1 MDTPFVFDKYVT
13 GKNFIGRATSCNIL
27 YNLLSAGDNATIYA
41 PPKSGKMSLIQQTL
55 FNMRMQGCEFV
66 VGEFSALNIRDIR
79 TFLIRFGTTV
89 VKTLASSSSEYGQII
104 AQYLEKTH
112 FRFYEENYRE
122 SGDVI
127 STTGE
132 IDDNDIQTM
141 MDLPYHIVA
150 DKNQKMYLI
159 INEFQ
164 NVNLT
169 EDGDKVFKAMEKSIQ
184 DSEPSSH
191 AVFSFIFCGS
201 MVNAMKEIFEE
212 KKYFYKM
219 AEHVEL
225 AQFDQKDIIELA
237 SRGFLSNGKVIERD
251 LLQGM
256 CKLFQNNMWYINHF
270 LSICDY
276 LSKGYIIMSTLSDA
290 LDILLSIHEPR
301 FISYVNDLTSFQLS
315 LLKAILDG
323 KDKFSTSEVIE
334 EYGLNSS
341 ANVKRLKDALKKKEI
356 VTFDERDNPM
366 ILDPLFEYWVKKY
379 YFEKKTEL

>member
-13 GKNFIGRATSCNIL
+13 GKNFIGRTTSCNIL
-27 YNLLSAGDNATIYA
+27 YNLLSSGDNATIYA

-66 VGEFSALNIRDIR
+66 VGEFSVLNIRDIR

-89 VKTLASSSSEYGQII
+89 IKTLASSSSEYGKIVSED
-104 AQYLEKTH
+104 LNETH
-112 FRFYEENYRE
+112 FRFDAVHYSETGE
-122 SGDVI
+122 VI
-127 STTGE
+127 ATNGE
-132 IDDNDIQTM
+132 IDDNDIQTI
-141 MDLPYHIVA
+141 MDLPYRMVIE
-150 DKNQKMYLI
+150 KNQKMYLI

-164 NVNLT
+164 NIDLT

-184 DSEPSSH
+184 SAEPSSQSS
-191 AVFSFIFCGS
+191 FSFIFCGS

-212 KKYFYKM
+212 KKYFYRM

-225 AQFDQKDIIELA
+225 APFDEKDIIELA
-237 SRGFLSNGKVIERD
+237 SRGFLSNGKVIERE

-276 LSKGYIIMSTLSDA
+276 LSKGYIIMSTLSEA

-301 FISYVNDLTSFQLS
+301 FIAYVNDLTSFQLS
-315 LLKAILDG
+315 LLRAILDG

-356 VTFDERDNPM
+356 VTFDEKENPT

>member
-66 VGEFSALNIRDIR
+66 VGEFSALNIRNIR
-79 TFLIRFGTTV
+79 TFLIRFGATV
-89 VKTLASSSSEYGQII
+89 IKTLASSSSEYGRII
-104 AQYLEKTH
+104 AQYLENTH
-112 FRFYEENYRE
+112 FSFDEENYRE
-122 SGDVI
+122 TGEVI

-132 IDDNDIQTM
+132 IDDKDLQTM
-141 MDLPYHIVA
+141 MDLPYRIVA
-150 DKNQKMYLI
+150 DKSQKMYLI

-164 NVNLT
+164 NVNQT
-169 EDGDKVFKAMEKSIQ
+169 EYGDKVFKAMEKSIQ
-184 DSEPSSH
+184 DSEPSSK

-225 AQFDQKDIIELA
+225 APLDQKDIIELA
-237 SRGFLSNGKVIERD
+237 SRGFLSNGKVIEKE

-290 LDILLSIHEPR
+290 LDIILSIHEPR

-315 LLKAILDG
+315 LLKAILEG

-356 VTFDERDNPM
+356 VTFDDKDNPI

>member
-1 MDTPFVFDKYVT
+1 LEGPQVAISSTICSLPETTPP
-13 GKNFIGRATSCNIL
+13 SMHL
-27 YNLLSAGDNATIYA
+27 
-41 PPKSGKMSLIQQTL
+41 PKSGKMSLIQQTL

-66 VGEFSALNIRDIR
+66 VGEFSVLNIRDIR

-89 VKTLASSSSEYGQII
+89 IKTLASSSSEYGKIVSED
-104 AQYLEKTH
+104 LNETH
-112 FRFYEENYRE
+112 FRFDAEHYSETGE
-122 SGDVI
+122 VI
-127 STTGE
+127 ATNGE

-141 MDLPYHIVA
+141 MDLPYRMVIE
-150 DKNQKMYLI
+150 KNQKMYLI

-164 NVNLT
+164 NIDLT

-184 DSEPSSH
+184 SAEPSSQSS
-191 AVFSFIFCGS
+191 FSFIFCGS

-212 KKYFYKM
+212 KKYFYRM

-225 AQFDQKDIIELA
+225 APFDEKDIIELA
-237 SRGFLSNGKVIERD
+237 SRGFLSNGKVIERE

-276 LSKGYIIMSTLSDA
+276 LSKGYIIMSTLSEA

-301 FISYVNDLTSFQLS
+301 FIAYVNDLTSFQLS
-315 LLKAILDG
+315 LLRAILDG

-356 VTFDERDNPM
+356 VTFDEKENPT